1 MVGRNIDA
9 TNATLLKWIEDA
21 GLTDKFLLLGE
32 RSDIPSVLSAIDI
45 FCLSS
50 VNEAFPNVVVE
61 AMAMSVP
68 CVVTRAGDAAE
79 ILGDE
84 EFVVPVQD
92 SNALSD
98 ALFRLCEFSAADR
111 VMLGEKGAEKV
122 RKEYEINEVR
132 KKYEKVYAEVAS
144 K

>member
-1 MVGRNIDA
+1 MVGRNIDSS
-9 TNATLLKWIEDA
+9 NATLIGWIEDA
-21 GLTDKFLLLGE
+21 GLTDKFLLMGE
-32 RSDIPSVLSAIDI
+32 QSDISFVLSAMDI

-79 ILGDE
+79 ILDDD
-84 EFVVPVQD
+84 EFVVPVKD
-92 SNALSD
+92 SSALSD
-98 ALFRLCEFSAADR
+98 ALLRLCDYSTSDR
-111 VMLGEKGAEKV
+111 IKLGKMGVEKV
-122 RKEYEINEVR
+122 REKYEINEVR
-132 KKYEKVYAEVAS
+132 NKYEKLYAEVVS

>member
-9 TNATLLKWIEDA
+9 SNGTLLGWIENA

-32 RSDIPSVLSAIDI
+32 RSDIPAVLSAMDV

-61 AMAMSVP
+61 AMAMGVP

-79 ILGDE
+79 ILGDD

-92 SNALSD
+92 SSALSD
-98 ALFRLCEFSAADR
+98 ALLRLSNLLPADR
-111 VMLGEKGAEKV
+111 VKLGEKGAKKV

-132 KKYEKVYAEVAS
+132 RKYEKVYAEVVS